1 MSQEELDKEF
11 KLLLAEL
18 EEHGYDK
25 MSYSKEGEVT
35 IPGRLFSKFINQVNY
50 SKKVVESFEK
60 SFNIMLGLTE
70 EYFLTNGEL
79 TLELLKQH
87 IINCKEGKCITSEEL
102 DAEDAVEKIKE
113 VEK

>member
-11 KLLLAEL
+11 KELLATL
-18 EEHGYDK
+18 EEKGYDK
-25 MSYSKEGEVT
+25 MSYSKEGDVT

-60 SFNIMLGLTE
+60 SFGIMLKLADE
-70 EYFLTNGEL
+70 FFLTNGEL

-87 IINCKEGKCITSEEL
+87 IANCDQGKCITSEEL
-102 DAEDAVEKIKE
+102 DAEDAEDKIKE
-113 VEK
+113 VVK